1 MMYVSAAMLKA
12 TAPTIAKG
20 VKILFNKSIQL
31 GEVPR
36 EWKRS
41 SVVPVPKSNDTCQTS
56 NYRPISLLSV
66 LSKLLEK
73 HLYKHILKHIEST
86 MPLALQQW
94 GFRSGRSTVSALLD
108 VVHKWLQSM
117 DIGKEACATFFDLRK
132 AFDSVPHRSLL
143 EKLKTSGVNEHI
155 LSWLFS
161 YLQGREQSVVLDG
174 KTSSTV
180 PVLSGVPQGSVLGP
194 LLFLIMIYI
203 NDSASEHLNPGTYI
217 SMYADDLL
225 LHREINCPED
235 YFKLQ
240 QDVNKIAN
248 WVDVNQL
255 TLNSKKCKFMIVSRR
270 RGRSVP
276 NCTLTLNGQPMER
289 VHQYKYLGVVLTDD
303 LTWSA
308 HIREITNKA
317 RKVTGLLYRQ
327 FYSMSSTPSLL
338 QLYTSLVRPHL
349 EYASQV
355 WDPFLIKDIQKL
367 ESVQRFALKM
377 CCKSWSSSYSE
388 NLQQSS
394 LPELSFRRKYLSLS
408 YFYNLVNGRFEFPDI
423 PATLRQINYNTRS
436 SHSSIYVQPYAHS
449 NSFLN
454 SFFPKTISLWNSLPP
469 SVMASTSIS
478 SFKRNLLVWFHLH

>member
-1 MMYVSAAMLKA
+1 
-12 TAPTIAKG
+12 
-20 VKILFNKSIQL
+20 
-31 GEVPR
+31 
-36 EWKRS
+36 
-41 SVVPVPKSNDTCQTS
+41 
-56 NYRPISLLSV
+56 
-66 LSKLLEK
+66 
-73 HLYKHILKHIEST
+73 
-86 MPLALQQW
+86 
-94 GFRSGRSTVSALLD
+94 
-108 VVHKWLQSM
+108 
-117 DIGKEACATFFDLRK
+117 
-132 AFDSVPHRSLL
+132 
-143 EKLKTSGVNEHI
+143 
-155 LSWLFS
+155 
-161 YLQGREQSVVLDG
+161 
-174 KTSSTV
+174 
-180 PVLSGVPQGSVLGP
+180 
-194 LLFLIMIYI
+194 
-203 NDSASEHLNPGTYI
+203 
-217 SMYADDLL
+217 
-225 LHREINCPED
+225 
-235 YFKLQ
+235 
-240 QDVNKIAN
+240 
-248 WVDVNQL
+248 
-255 TLNSKKCKFMIVSRR
+255 MIVSRY

-276 NCTLTLNGQPMER
+276 NCTLALNGQPMER

-317 RKVTGLLYRQ
+317 RKVIGLLYRQ

-478 SFKRNLLVWFHLH
+478 SFKRNLLVWSHLH